1 MAKHRRSRFPLPA
14 TVRRC
19 LLLMLL
25 ALFVYWGNTDLK
37 TDSVTYSSPALP
49 AAFDGLRIV
58 QLSDLHSKTF
68 GKDNARLYQAVE
80 DAAPDLIFLTGDLVD
95 EYAETPVPYAR
106 SVGAALSAIAPTYYV
121 TGNHEWAHGNAVVEE
136 LKTALREAGVTV
148 LSNEFV
154 PLERGGETILIAGID
169 DPNGYADQTTPE
181 ELAAE
186 IYQNGADPF
195 WLLLAHR
202 NTFFNGRYC
211 RLGADLTFCG
221 HAHGGIWRLPFTDG
235 LVDTNLHLLPSF
247 TSGFYHCTDED
258 CEGAEVFVSR
268 GLGNS
273 PKWAFRLFN
282 RPQVA
287 VITLKKG

>member
-1 MAKHRRSRFPLPA
+1 M
-14 TVRRC
+14 
-19 LLLMLL
+19 
-25 ALFVYWGNTDLK
+25 
-37 TDSVTYSSPALP
+37 
-49 AAFDGLRIV
+49 
-58 QLSDLHSKTF
+58 
-68 GKDNARLYQAVE
+68 
-80 DAAPDLIFLTGDLVD
+80 
-95 EYAETPVPYAR
+95 
-106 SVGAALSAIAPTYYV
+106 
-121 TGNHEWAHGNAVVEE
+121 TGNHEWAHGNAAVEE
-136 LKTALREAGVTV
+136 LKTALRESGVTV
-148 LSNEFV
+148 LSNQFV
-154 PLERGGETILIAGID
+154 PLERNGQTIFIAGID

-181 ELAAE
+181 ELAAKLYAQQE
-186 IYQNGADPF
+186 APF